1 MFYLCFFFPKDSNI
15 FCLIVD
21 CEQITTLEK
30 SGCCG
35 NEFINVVINFFLKE
49 LVESIQIILTLFFM
63 ALIGTFSE

>member
-49 LVESIQIILTLFFM
+49 LVESISNNLNPGGDGSHWYLF
-63 ALIGTFSE
+63 

>member
-49 LVESIQIILTLFFM
+49 LVESISNNLNPILHGSHWYLF
-63 ALIGTFSE
+63 